1 MRAVLDPN
9 VLIAALLSP
18 SGTPAQLLFRW
29 LAGDFDLVVSD
40 QLLKELRRALGY
52 PKLRQY
58 IDADDAEAYVAFLA
72 STAVIAEQ
80 PAAGTHHSR
89 DPGDDYLLALA
100 ENEHAVLVTGDKH
113 LLHLAEQLPIR
124 TAAAFLDGLKSR

>member
-18 SGTPAQLLFRW
+18 TGAPAQLLSRW
-29 LAGDFDLVVSD
+29 LAGDFELVVSD

-52 PKLRQY
+52 PKLRRH
-58 IDADDAEAYVAFLA
+58 IGANDAEAYVDFLA

-80 PAAGTHHSR
+80 PAVGSHRSR

-100 ENEHAVLVTGDKH
+100 ENEEAVLVSGDKH
-113 LLHLAEQLPIR
+113 LLQLADLPIQ
-124 TAAAFLDGLKSR
+124 TAAGFLGGLESL

>member
-18 SGTPAQLLFRW
+18 AGTPAQLLSRW
-29 LAGDFDLVVSD
+29 LAGDFELIVSD
-40 QLLKELRRALGY
+40 ELLKELRRALGY
-52 PKLRQY
+52 AKLRRY
-58 IDADDAEAYVAFLA
+58 ISAGDAEAYVAFIA

-80 PAAGTHHSR
+80 PAVGIHHSR

-100 ENEHAVLVTGDKH
+100 ESEHAVLVSGDKH
-113 LLHLAEQLPIR
+113 LLRLADELPIQ
-124 TAAAFLDGLKSR
+124 TAAAFLDGLESR